1 MHKTESAV
9 PRDLQNAP
17 NSLFSIIPLVPSA
30 HTTAITDRSHT
41 YKPEFFNESEWA
53 LLKAACE
60 CLTAHANLDTSESL
74 VDLPVFIDQ
83 HMLSP
88 YAHGDL
94 DCLQDPFTDTP
105 AKLPKGRQPIR
116 DLVRAGLADLNRYSQ
131 QTHQQLFTALSA
143 EEQQQVLNNA
153 EAGLLGTQAQEFIAL
168 LRTEID
174 HSRFAHSL
182 FPAYESLSA

>member
-1 MHKTESAV
+1 
-9 PRDLQNAP
+9 
-17 NSLFSIIPLVPSA
+17 
-30 HTTAITDRSHT
+30 
-41 YKPEFFNESEWA
+41 
-53 LLKAACE
+53 
-60 CLTAHANLDTSESL
+60 LTAHANLDTSESL

-153 EAGLLGTQAQEFIAL
+153 EAGLLGTQAQELIAL